1 MDTYEPSVATEQT
14 DGAPGTRGGAGLGG
28 GGAGRSRPRE
38 HAVETAP
45 SVFGEVGRRIDAIRH
60 PLVGMLA
67 AESLVV
73 TACCVSDPA
82 ADRR

>member
-1 MDTYEPSVATEQT
+1 MSRQWRPSKRTVL
-14 DGAPGTRGGAGLGG
+14 RGLGAGLASAA
-28 GGAGRSRPRE
+28 AGRAAADPVSD
-38 HAVETAP
+38 AVETAP

-82 ADRR
+82 ADRE